1 MSAADFVQKWSGLGT
16 FVIAVVAVLT
26 WFFGMRDDTID
37 AKILAVDTKIDAVD
51 TNVQAVDQRV
61 SDLRSDINQQFQSLR
76 ELVNVRM
83 DNVDERSEGLYF
95 RLDHANDRLRELAGE
110 P

>member
-26 WFFGMRDDTID
+26 WFFGMRDDTRDDTID
-37 AKILAVDTKIDAVD
+37 AKIRAVDTKIDAVG

-76 ELVNVRM
+76 ELVNKPASRP
-83 DNVDERSEGLYF
+83 DPSR
-95 RLDHANDRLRELAGE
+95 R
-110 P
+110 